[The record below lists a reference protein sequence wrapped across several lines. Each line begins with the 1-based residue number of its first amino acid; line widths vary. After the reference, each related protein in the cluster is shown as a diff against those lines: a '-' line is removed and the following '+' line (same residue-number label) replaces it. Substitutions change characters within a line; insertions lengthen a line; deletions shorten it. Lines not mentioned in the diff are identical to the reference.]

1 MEHCTV
7 SCYHETKV
15 ALRQRTEGDFARL
28 AREEIDALSLARWR
42 EYPAWARYE
51 PIVESAVPEIV
62 YNAIHGDGLAAS
74 CSYETLRRAILGYL
88 EAGTRDDWDRT

>member
-1 MEHCTV
+1 MSDTTT
-7 SCYHETKV
+7 SYRKMM
-15 ALRQRTEGDFARL
+15 AKLRRRTEGDFTRL
-28 AREEIDALSLARWR
+28 GREEIDALSLARWR

-62 YNAIHGDGLAAS
+62 YDAIHGDGPAAS
-74 CSYETLRRAILGYL
+74 CSYETLRRAALGYL